1 MFSSDS
7 FPLTPNLVAI
17 GIVIAEMF
25 LVCHATSR
33 DHMFDSLCELWVEAP
48 HGKSPTYH
56 VWLCK

>member
-33 DHMFDSLCELWVEAP
+33 DHMFDSLCEFMGGSHSW
-48 HGKSPTYH
+48 
-56 VWLCK
+56 